1 MLLSFLKLFWIRLH
15 HVMSDANVKCKS
27 VKKIINKRVLFLK
40 SMKWLYWSGEMLVN
54 KCKQQTH
61 AKREEVGQVS
71 TTDCPVS
78 PGPKSE

>member
-1 MLLSFLKLFWIRLH
+1 MP
-15 HVMSDANVKCKS
+15 MSNVQCKS
-27 VKKIINKRVLFLK
+27 VKKILTKCVWFLK

-71 TTDCPVS
+71 TTDWPVS
-78 PGPKSE
+78 SGPKSE

>member
-1 MLLSFLKLFWIRLH
+1 MPI
-15 HVMSDANVKCKS
+15 MSNVQCKS
-27 VKKIINKRVLFLK
+27 VKKNLLTRRVRCLK
-40 SMKWLYWSGEMLVN
+40 SMKWLYLSGEMLVN

>member
-1 MLLSFLKLFWIRLH
+1 
-15 HVMSDANVKCKS
+15 MSKVNE
-27 VKKIINKRVLFLK
+27 L
-40 SMKWLYWSGEMLVN
+40 SGEMLVT